1 MTSRDETRYKF
12 ELFVLGGQVSFSKI
26 ERANMR
32 FQPTASLAALAS
44 RRLKREPLCR
54 FYYESSVCGYAAVGS
69 DDVFE

>member
-44 RRLKREPLCR
+44 RRPKRVPLGGLLTANCNYAKR
-54 FYYESSVCGYAAVGS
+54 FI
-69 DDVFE
+69 

>member
-1 MTSRDETRYKF
+1 MNCNRLPNK
-12 ELFVLGGQVSFSKI
+12 
-26 ERANMR
+26 R
-32 FQPTASLAALAS
+32 FQLTASLAALAS